1 VSLHVSG
8 WSGCRLQLWHWTARS
23 SVALCAPI
31 SVALAVRRTVK
42 GVDFQR
48 EAGKESVELSAMRQ
62 VGPIHFF
69 LLMCLLGTF
78 PCRLIRAQQAEPPN
92 PVLNQRPPVKPAPAR
107 SAVAAEGHIQ
117 LDVVV
122 TDASGTPVTG
132 LGPWDFSLYDNSKQR
147 KILTFRAFNGATSKP
162 DPPVEVI
169 LLIDMANL
177 PFTQVAF
184 VRQQVEDFLHENGGH
199 LNQPVSL
206 IVLTSGGIRVQPRPS
221 VDGNAL
227 AGVVQQLK
235 GNISTINP
243 AMGGEGL
250 LERFQLSA
258 RQLDA
263 IAENEARKP
272 GRKLLIWIG
281 PGWPMLNRPSD
292 SYSERDQQRNFES
305 IVELSTRLR
314 EGRMVLYSVAPED
327 TAIGGGKF
335 DLLYQEFLKPITSP
349 KQAQPGNLGLKVLVT
364 QTGGAIMGLD
374 NDLAGQIDRCVGEAN
389 AFYRISFDPAPAE
402 HADEHHELKL
412 LVDKPG
418 LTVRTSTGYYNEP

>member
-1 VSLHVSG
+1 M
-8 WSGCRLQLWHWTARS
+8 
-23 SVALCAPI
+23 
-31 SVALAVRRTVK
+31 
-42 GVDFQR
+42 
-48 EAGKESVELSAMRQ
+48 SAMRQ

-92 PVLNQRPPVKPAPAR
+92 PVLSERPPVKPAPAP
-107 SAVAAEGHIQ
+107 SAVAAEGRMP

-122 TDASGTPVTG
+122 TDATGAPVTG
-132 LGPWDFSLYDNSKQR
+132 LDPWDFSLLDNDKPR

-263 IAENEARKP
+263 IAGKRSAEAGKETVD
-272 GRKLLIWIG
+272 LDWA
-281 PGWPMLNRPSD
+281 
-292 SYSERDQQRNFES
+292 
-305 IVELSTRLR
+305 RLADA
-314 EGRMVLYSVAPED
+314 E
-327 TAIGGGKF
+327 
-335 DLLYQEFLKPITSP
+335 
-349 KQAQPGNLGLKVLVT
+349 QA
-364 QTGGAIMGLD
+364 
-374 NDLAGQIDRCVGEAN
+374 
-389 AFYRISFDPAPAE
+389 F
-402 HADEHHELKL
+402 
-412 LVDKPG
+412 
-418 LTVRTSTGYYNEP
+418 